1 MYSLLSAPNWEE
13 NMSASDFPGAAH
25 FGSLA
30 PERLLRFVGRGHLGA
45 PVGADTV
52 KMPMNAARGGVTRSG
67 SRENV
72 PIPPVGIFRTRSRA
86 RVCEAH
92 GQSGHRSRP

>member
-30 PERLLRFVGRGHLGA
+30 PERLLRLVGRGHPGA

-67 SRENV
+67 SRGNV
-72 PIPPVGIFRTRSRA
+72 PTPPAGIFRTRSRA
-86 RVCEAH
+86 GVSTAH
-92 GQSGHRSRP
+92 GQGGRPKPP